1 MALEPG
7 DNVWYYDHMTSQ
19 TQGIP
24 QADWFPGFSGP
35 TDYHGHGGEIFEFV
49 VYDDQIVRG
58 QPHMNNHAGSFAW
71 LNNNP
76 GNITGRPG
84 GPDYGQYP
92 GKFNWHNFLI
102 FPDWDTGRAAI
113 AQLLRGP
120 GYASLSILDAFKKYA
135 PAGDGGNDPV
145 KYASDVAAAL
155 TVDAS
160 TTIVGDLDD
169 DQMMVVQDKIQQ
181 IEGAIPGDS
190 FDLDDSTN
198 LPQEIQDLLN
208 S

>member
-7 DNVWYYDHMTSQ
+7 DNVWYFDGMTSQ
-19 TQGIP
+19 TPDIP
-24 QADWFPGFSGP
+24 RLVWFPDSTGP
-35 TDYHGHGGEIFEFV
+35 IDYEGHGGEIFEFV
-49 VYDDQIVRG
+49 VYEDQIGRG
-58 QPHMNNHAGSFAW
+58 QPHMKNHAGSFAW

-84 GPDYGQYP
+84 GPDFGQFP

-120 GYASLSILDAFKKYA
+120 GYANLSILDAFSKYA
-135 PAGDGGNDPV
+135 PASDGNNPV
-145 KYASDVAAAL
+145 HYANVVAQALGVDVN
-155 TVDAS
+155 S
-160 TTIVGDLDD
+160 TTIGELTD
-169 DQMMVVQDKIQQ
+169 DQMEAVEDSITTM
-181 IEGAIPGDS
+181 EGAVAGDS
-190 FDLDDSTN
+190 FDLDSTE
-198 LPQEIQDLLN
+198 LPQAIQDLLN

>member
-7 DNVWYYDHMTSQ
+7 DNVWYYNHLTSQ
-19 TQGIP
+19 TKDIP
-24 QADWFPGFSGP
+24 RLDWFPQSTGP
-35 TDYHGHGGEIFEFV
+35 IDYGGHGGEIFEFV
-49 VYDDQIVRG
+49 VYEDQIVRG

-71 LNNNP
+71 LDNNP

-120 GYASLSILDAFKKYA
+120 GYASLSLVDAFKKYA

-145 KYASDVAAAL
+145 SFANQVAAAL
-155 TVDAS
+155 GVDPS
-160 TTIVGDLDD
+160 TTVGELDD
-169 DQMMVVQDKIQQ
+169 DQMSVVQDQIQQ
-181 IEGAIPGDS
+181 IEGAIPGDT
-190 FDLDDSTN
+190 FDLDSPD
-198 LPQEIQDLLN
+198 LPQEIQDLL
-208 S
+208 SS

>member
-7 DNVWYYDHMTSQ
+7 DNVWYFDGMTSQ

-24 QADWFPGFSGP
+24 QADWFPGFTSP
-35 TDYHGHGGEIFEFV
+35 TDYQNHGEEIFEFV

-58 QPHMNNHAGSFAW
+58 QPHMKHHAGTFAW

-76 GNITGRPG
+76 GNITGRTG

-102 FPDWDTGRAAI
+102 FPDWDTGLAAI

-120 GYASLSILDAFKKYA
+120 GYVNLSLVDAFKKYA
-135 PAGDGGNDPV
+135 PASDGNDPV
-145 KYASDVAAAL
+145 QYANDVASAL
-155 TVDAS
+155 GVDPS
-160 TTIVGDLDD
+160 ITIDELDD
-169 DQMMVVQDKIQQ
+169 DQMGVVQEKIME
-181 IEGAIPGDS
+181 IEGAVAGDS
-190 FDLDDSTN
+190 FDLDSTD

>member
-7 DNVWYYDHMTSQ
+7 DNVWYFDGMTSQ
-19 TQGIP
+19 TPDIP
-24 QADWFPGFSGP
+24 RLVWFPHSTGP
-35 TDYHGHGGEIFEFV
+35 IDYEGHGGEIFEFV
-49 VYDDQIVRG
+49 VYDDQIGRG
-58 QPHMNNHAGSFAW
+58 QPHMKNHAGSFAW

-84 GPDYGQYP
+84 GPDFGQYP

-120 GYASLSILDAFKKYA
+120 GYVNLSLTDAFKKYA
-135 PAGDGGNDPV
+135 PAGDGGNNPV
-145 KYASDVAAAL
+145 QYAMDVASAL
-155 TVDAS
+155 GVDTS
-160 TTIVGDLDD
+160 TTIGELDD
-169 DQMMVVQDKIQQ
+169 DQMSVVQDKIQQ

-190 FDLDDSTN
+190 FDLDSTE
-198 LPQEIQDLLN
+198 LPQEIQDLL
-208 S
+208 SS

>member
-7 DNVWYYDHMTSQ
+7 DNVWYFDGMTSQ
-19 TQGIP
+19 TPGIP
-24 QADWFPGFSGP
+24 QADWFPGFTSP
-35 TDYHGHGGEIFEFV
+35 TDYQGHGEEIFEYV
-49 VYDDQIVRG
+49 AYDDQIVRG
-58 QPHMNNHAGSFAW
+58 QPHMRNHAGTFAW

-84 GPDYGQYP
+84 GPDFGQYP

-120 GYASLSILDAFKKYA
+120 GYASLSLLGAFKKYA
-135 PAGDGGNDPV
+135 PASDGNNPV
-145 KYASDVAAAL
+145 QYATDVASAL
-155 TVDAS
+155 GVDMN
-160 TTIVGDLDD
+160 TTLVGDLDD
-169 DQMMVVQDKIQQ
+169 DQMSVVQDKIQQ

-190 FDLDDSTN
+190 FDLDSTE
-198 LPQEIQDLLN
+198 LPQAIQDLLN

>member
-7 DNVWYYDHMTSQ
+7 DNVWYFDGMTSQ
-19 TQGIP
+19 TKGIP
-24 QADWFPGFSGP
+24 QADWFPGFTGP
-35 TDYHGHGGEIFEFV
+35 TDYQGHGEEIFEFV

-58 QPHMNNHAGSFAW
+58 QPHMRNHAGSYSW
-71 LNNNP
+71 LDNNP
-76 GNITGRPG
+76 GNLTGQPG
-84 GPDYGQYP
+84 GPDFGQYP

-120 GYASLSILDAFKKYA
+120 GYVNLSLVDAFKKYA

-145 KYASDVAAAL
+145 QYATDVASAL
-155 TVDAS
+155 GVDTT
-160 TTIVGDLDD
+160 TTIGDLDD
-169 DQMMVVQDKIQQ
+169 DQMSVVQDKIQQ

-190 FDLDDSTN
+190 FDLDSTE
-198 LPQEIQDLLN
+198 LPQAIQDLLN